1 MKVDNLIVGKS
12 KKLALRVMKLV
23 QYLTQ
28 HKSPYF
34 IIDQIGRS
42 GTSIGANVIEAEHAI
57 SKKEFLMKMYIAY
70 KECNETLYWLDLLQE
85 ARYISEESYQSFSTD
100 LRELERILVSITK
113 TTAESVKK

>member
-1 MKVDNLIVGKS
+1 MKVDNLIVLKS

-42 GTSIGANVIEAEHAI
+42 GTSIGANIIEAEHAI
-57 SKKEFLMKMYIAY
+57 SK

-85 ARYISEESYQSFSTD
+85 ARYISEESYQSLSAD
-100 LRELERILVSITK
+100 LRELERILASITK

>member
-1 MKVDNLIVGKS
+1 MRADNLTVGKS

-42 GTSIGANVIEAEHAI
+42 GTSIGANVIEAEYAI
-57 SKKEFLMKMYIAY
+57 SKKEFLMKMYISRIKSAMRRCIGWICCR
-70 KECNETLYWLDLLQE
+70 KPD
-85 ARYISEESYQSFSTD
+85 IF
-100 LRELERILVSITK
+100 LRKVTSPFLRTCGSWNASWPRSQRRRLR
-113 TTAESVKK
+113 A

>member
-1 MKVDNLIVGKS
+1 MKVDNLIVVKS

-28 HKSPYF
+28 YKSPYF

-85 ARYISEESYQSFSTD
+85 ARYISEESYQSLSTD
-100 LRELERILVSITK
+100 LRELERILASITK

>member
-34 IIDQIGRS
+34 IIDQDRSFGYEHRSEYHRS
-42 GTSIGANVIEAEHAI
+42 GA
-57 SKKEFLMKMYIAY
+57 
-70 KECNETLYWLDLLQE
+70 C
-85 ARYISEESYQSFSTD
+85 YQ
-100 LRELERILVSITK
+100 
-113 TTAESVKK
+113 